1 MDPITIVIAD
11 DHALVRSGLRQLLEM
26 EDDMNVVG
34 EAGDA
39 DAALALVRERGPA
52 VLLLDLSMP
61 GTPSLEAI
69 PGFVSLSPA
78 PAVVV
83 LTAYDEHEFAREAL
97 AAGARAYVLKDGAET
112 QIVEAIRAAVAG
124 RPYLDP
130 SMGARLAA
138 APHVT
143 RRAPAAPVGELAIGS
158 TFAGH
163 RVEGIAGRGGMGVV
177 YRATDLTLDRRV
189 ALKLIAPS
197 LAADPTF
204 RARFE
209 LECRLAAAIDHPNAV
224 EPFRAGEESG
234 VLYVTMRYVEGTDL
248 RELLREAGRL
258 EALRAATIVDEVA
271 GALDEAH
278 RHGLVHRDVKPA
290 NVLIASHEGVERAYL
305 TDFGVCRQRT
315 VASELTGT
323 GLAIGSADYMAP
335 EQAQGADI
343 DARTDVYSLG
353 CVLFQTLTG
362 TVPYDRDSDLDK
374 LWAHAHEEPPAL
386 RDVRPELPEELG
398 AVLARSMAKDP
409 SDRQPTAGALGR
421 QALAAAAGYRRP
433 ARGGAGRRARC
444 RRCGRSAPARRR
456 GSWRC
461 RPPSGRPPRSRCP
474 SAPRPPAARARAAAV
489 RR

>member
-1 MDPITIVIAD
+1 MEPITIVIAD
-11 DHALVRSGLRQLLEM
+11 DHALVRSGLRQLLEL
-26 EDDMNVVG
+26 EADMTVVG
-34 EAGDA
+34 EAGNA
-39 DAALALVRERGPA
+39 DAALELARERGPR

-61 GTPSLEAI
+61 GTPSLDAI
-69 PGFVSLSPA
+69 PGFARLSPA

-83 LTAYDEHEFAREAL
+83 LTAHDEHEFAREAL
-97 AAGARAYVLKDGAET
+97 AAGASAYVLKDAAET
-112 QIVEAIRAAVAG
+112 HIVEAIHAAVAG

-130 SMGARLAA
+130 AMGARLATA
-138 APHVT
+138 A
-143 RRAPAAPVGELAIGS
+143 RAPAAPVLPAGELAIGS

-163 RVEGIAGRGGMGVV
+163 RVDGIAGRGGMGVV

-197 LAADPTF
+197 LAADPVF

-209 LECRLAAAIDHPNAV
+209 LECRLAAAIDHPHAV

-234 VLYVTMRYVEGTDL
+234 LLYVTMRFVEGTDL
-248 RELLREAGRL
+248 RELLRATERL
-258 EALRAATIVDEVA
+258 APRRAATIVHEVA

-305 TDFGVCRQRT
+305 TDFGVCRQRA

-343 DARTDVYSLG
+343 DARADIYSLG

-362 TVPYDRDSDLDK
+362 SVPYDRDSDVEK
-374 LWAHAHEEPPAL
+374 LWAHAHEQPPAL
-386 RDVRPELPEELG
+386 RDIRPDLPEELG
-398 AVLARSMAKDP
+398 DVLARSMAKDP

-421 QALAAAAGYRRP
+421 EALAAAP
-433 ARGGAGRRARC
+433 RA
-444 RRCGRSAPARRR
+444 
-456 GSWRC
+456 
-461 RPPSGRPPRSRCP
+461 
-474 SAPRPPAARARAAAV
+474 
-489 RR
+489 

>member
-1 MDPITIVIAD
+1 MEPITIVIAD
-11 DHALVRSGLRQLLEM
+11 DHALVRSGLRRLLES
-26 EDDMNVVG
+26 EADMTVVG
-34 EAGDA
+34 EAGNA
-39 DAALALVRERGPA
+39 DAALELVRACGPA

-69 PGFVSLSPA
+69 PGIVQLVPA

-83 LTAYDEHEFAREAL
+83 LTAHDEHEFARASL
-97 AAGARAYVLKDGAET
+97 AAGASAYVLKDAAET
-112 QIVEAIRAAVAG
+112 SVVEAIRAAVAG

-130 SMGARLAA
+130 AMGARLATAAAARAA
-138 APHVT
+138 APAPSA
-143 RRAPAAPVGELAIGS
+143 RAGELVIGS

-163 RVEGIAGRGGMGVV
+163 RVDGIAGRGGMGVV
-177 YRATDLTLDRRV
+177 YRATDLTLGRRV
-189 ALKLIAPS
+189 ALKLIAPR
-197 LAADPTF
+197 LAADPVF

-234 VLYVTMRYVEGTDL
+234 LLYVTMRFVEGTDL
-248 RELLREAGRL
+248 RELLRVTGRL
-258 EALRAATIVDEVA
+258 EPLRAATIVDEVA

-315 VASELTGT
+315 VASDLTGT

-343 DARTDVYSLG
+343 DARADVYSLG
-353 CVLFQTLTG
+353 CVLFQALTG

-374 LWAHAHEEPPAL
+374 LWAHAHEQPPAL
-386 RDVRPELPEELG
+386 RDIRPDLPEELG
-398 AVLARSMAKDP
+398 DVLIRSMAKDP

-421 QALAAAAGYRRP
+421 QALAAAG
-433 ARGGAGRRARC
+433 RGQ
-444 RRCGRSAPARRR
+444 
-456 GSWRC
+456 
-461 RPPSGRPPRSRCP
+461 
-474 SAPRPPAARARAAAV
+474 
-489 RR
+489 